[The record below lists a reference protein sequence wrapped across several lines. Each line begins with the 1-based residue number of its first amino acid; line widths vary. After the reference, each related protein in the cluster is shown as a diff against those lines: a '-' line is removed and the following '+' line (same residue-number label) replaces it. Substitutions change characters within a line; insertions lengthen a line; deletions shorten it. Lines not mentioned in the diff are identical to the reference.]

1 MKSWTFSI
9 SKEANNFLAKQPQK
23 IRARIMDKLSALKK
37 YLENKEPI
45 SIDLKSLSGNWLGFY
60 RIRSGKIRIIL
71 TIHQEEFLIKIHEIE
86 FRGSIY

>member
-9 SKEANNFLAKQPQK
+9 SKDANNFLAKQSQK
-23 IRARIMDKLSALKK
+23 SCERVMSRLSALKR

-45 SIDLKSLSGNWLGFY
+45 SIDLKSLNGNWLGFY

-71 TIHQEEFLIKIHEIE
+71 TIHQEEFLVKVHEIE